1 MTPFDIIAL
10 LILGVSILVGFVR
23 GALREV
29 ATVFAFVA
37 AVVIAI
43 FALRLTG
50 PIARA
55 AVHPAWAATA
65 VALVIVFL
73 ASYIAIR
80 VLAAGLMRS
89 VHNIR
94 ALGALDRVMGAGFGL
109 VRGLVVLGVFYLA
122 FNLAP
127 PPSGTPAWIAQAR
140 LYPLA
145 RGCADALRALAPK
158 GSALAGRITPALANA
173 VRSQSESSDSE
184 QSGQSSYDTQA
195 ERGIDETAGKSR

>member
-1 MTPFDIIAL
+1 MTLFDIIAL

-37 AVVIAI
+37 AVVIATV
-43 FALRLTG
+43 ALRITG
-50 PIARA
+50 PIART

-80 VLAAGLMRS
+80 VLAAGLMRG

-94 ALGALDRVMGAGFGL
+94 ALGALDRIMGAGFGL

-140 LYPLA
+140 VYPLA

-158 GSALAGRITPALANA
+158 GSALAGRITPALANV

-184 QSGQSSYDTQA
+184 QSGQSGYDGQA
-195 ERGIDETAGKSR
+195 ERGFDKAADKLR